1 MLRGKVMRGIGWLLL
16 LAIVAGTAMRP
27 APAAAQ
33 ATPWVASESSRARL
47 VATTSGVGA
56 GESVTL
62 GLHIRL
68 AKGWKTYWRVPG
80 DSGVPPRLDWRGSGN
95 VAAAQ
100 PAWPAPTRYSAFGF
114 DTFGYADEVVFPI
127 TVTLTRPGTTA
138 QLRLSVDYAACER
151 HLRPRGSSVRARHS
165 RRGRAADPPCGAGR
179 AFTPC
184 AYRNPG
190 EGAPF
195 VVESLVVDR
204 GAEPTLLITAQ
215 SAGAPF
221 VAPDLFVEGPAGLT
235 FGAPEIEF
243 NEAGHIAQFALPIR
257 PAGEGASLEGET
269 LTLTLVGRW
278 AQRRAGADRGL
289 GQLG

>member
-33 ATPWVASESSRARL
+33 ATPWVASESARARL

-151 HLRPRGSSVRARHS
+151 ICVLEEAQFVLDIPAGDALPTPH
-165 RRGRAADPPCGAGR
+165 AALVERYAMRVPKS
-179 AFTPC
+179 
-184 AYRNPG
+184 G
-190 EGAPF
+190 EVAPF

-269 LTLTLVGRW
+269 LTLTLVDGGRS
-278 AQRRAGADRGL
+278 AEQVLTAGPGS
-289 GQLG
+289 